1 MATFI
6 NVKNL
11 VYAKMTDEDAKT
23 YEEVKTISPLMTVKV
38 DTTTSSEILYGDGT
52 TKERQSVVGETTVE
66 FGINDIPQEV
76 QADLLGHTLDAVT
89 GVLTENGEDEAPY
102 AAIGFQI
109 EKSNG
114 NSVYYWFLK
123 GTFDEIGIDAQQ
135 QAEKPVF
142 STPTLKGTFIYRSDG
157 NKKFQMD
164 EDSGTTVPS
173 DFLSTVY
180 EPTTV

>member
-1 MATFI
+1 MATFV

-11 VYAKMTDEDAKT
+11 VYAKMSDEDEKT

-38 DTTTSSEILYGDGT
+38 DTATSGEILYGDGT
-52 TKERQSVVGETTVE
+52 TQERKSVTGETTVE
-66 FGINDIPQEV
+66 FGVNDVSQEV
-76 QADLLGHTLDAVT
+76 QADLLGHTLDATT
-89 GVLTENGEDEAPY
+89 GVLTETDEDEAPY

-114 NSVYYWFLK
+114 SSVYYWFLK
-123 GTFDEIGIDAQQ
+123 GTFDEVGIDAQQ
-135 QAEKPVF
+135 QEEKPVF

-164 EDSGTTVPS
+164 EDSGTAVPS

-180 EPTTV
+180 DPATV